1 MCLIFFAIKQHPDYK
16 LIIAANR
23 DEFYN
28 RKTAPAGFWKDHPH
42 LLGGR
47 DLEAMG
53 TWLGMTTRGKISM
66 LTNYRDPKNINPSAP
81 SRGKLVSDFL
91 VEELNPENYLQKV
104 AASGSLYNGFNL
116 ITGNESALW
125 YYSNYGSGIQKL
137 TKGFFGLSNH
147 LLDTPWP
154 KVEKG
159 KANFIR
165 LVKDPD
171 LDPVQFFKLLFDAE
185 QAPDH
190 LLPDTGLTID
200 REKALSS
207 IFIKSPNYG
216 SRSST
221 VILIDNNNQVTFA
234 ERVYDTETFAHS
246 TQTFNFKIGSE

>member
-1 MCLIFFAIKQHPDYK
+1 MCLIFFALKKHPDYK

-28 RKTAPAGFWKDHPH
+28 RKTAPAAFWNEHPH

-53 TWLGMTTRGKISM
+53 TWLGMTTQGKISM
-66 LTNYRDPKNINPSAP
+66 LTNYRDPKNINPAAP

-91 VEELNPENYLQKV
+91 VENVDPENYLHKV

-116 ITGNESALW
+116 ITGNESSLW
-125 YYSNYGSGIQKL
+125 YYSNYDLGIQKL
-137 TKGFFGLSNH
+137 TQGVFGLSNH

-159 KANFIR
+159 KSTFTQLIKNS
-165 LVKDPD
+165 V
-171 LDPVQFFKLLFDAE
+171 LDPVQFFDFLFDAE

-190 LLPDTGLTID
+190 LLPDTGLTIN
-200 REKALSS
+200 RERALSS

-221 VILIDNNNQVTFA
+221 VILIDNNNNVTFA
-234 ERVYDTETFAHS
+234 ERVYNTETFTHN
-246 TQTFNFKIGSE
+246 TQTFNFKIEPD